1 MSLEMME
8 NGRLQHIFTSAE
20 FGKLFSEYKPRFVAV
35 ACRYVRNAAVAEDL
49 VSDSFMAFW
58 EIRESLPADINI
70 PAYILTSVKNRCLN
84 HLNAQLRHRQAEQDL
99 HSTRQRLLMADVR
112 SLSACAPDRIF
123 SQEIRLLADGAI
135 ARMGETTRRV
145 FLLSR
150 QEGRTY
156 KEIADELGITLSRV
170 NFEIRRALDL
180 LREALK
186 DYLPAT
192 LIVWMFSNRF

>member
-1 MSLEMME
+1 ME
-8 NGRLQHIFTSAE
+8 NEGSQQTLTSAE
-20 FGKLFSEYKPRFVAV
+20 FGKFFSEFKPRFVAV

-99 HSTRQRLLMADVR
+99 HSTRQRLLLADVR
-112 SLSACAPDRIF
+112 SLSACDPDRIF
-123 SQEIRLLADGAI
+123 SKEIRLLTEGAI
-135 ARMGETTRRV
+135 ARMGEMTRRV

-156 KEIADELGITLSRV
+156 KEIADELGITISRV
-170 NFEIRRALDL
+170 NFEIRRALEL
-180 LREALK
+180 LREVLK

-192 LIVWMFSNRF
+192 LIVWMFTNRF